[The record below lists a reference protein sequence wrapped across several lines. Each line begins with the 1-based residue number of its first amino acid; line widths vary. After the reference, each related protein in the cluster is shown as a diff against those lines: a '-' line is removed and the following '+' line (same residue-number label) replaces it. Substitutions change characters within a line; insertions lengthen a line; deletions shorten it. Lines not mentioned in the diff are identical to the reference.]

1 MAQILTVVVGVILI
15 VFIGWWFFGKHSES
29 QATAV
34 TTKDGQ
40 TAKVVVNGGFN
51 PAVLKMKKDTP
62 VKLVFNR
69 KDSTTCLEKVVF
81 PDFGVDAELPMNQDV
96 AIPIDTSK
104 AGEFEYSCGM
114 HMFHGKIVIK

>member
-1 MAQILTVVVGVILI
+1 MKKTTILLFALLI
-15 VFIGWWFFGKHSES
+15 SVSSFSQKRTRSLFGWHLE
-29 QATAV
+29 
-34 TTKDGQ
+34 
-40 TAKVVVNGGFN
+40 
-51 PAVLKMKKDTP
+51 KDTP

-69 KDSTTCLEKVVF
+69 KDSTTCLEKAVF